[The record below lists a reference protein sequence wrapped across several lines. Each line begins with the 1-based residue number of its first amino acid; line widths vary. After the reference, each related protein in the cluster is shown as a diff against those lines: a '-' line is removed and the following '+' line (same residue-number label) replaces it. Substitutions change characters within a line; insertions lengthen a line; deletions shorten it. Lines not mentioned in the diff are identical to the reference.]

1 MNVLQ
6 DTSTD
11 ILTKPAIASFVTRIE
26 ETGASSIVGAH
37 FTDAHSQQEKDY
49 VKTDDVLQVKRP
61 CKFIFFFIFH
71 LFLFSLLQYNT

>member
-6 DTSTD
+6 GISTA
-11 ILTKPAIASFVTRIE
+11 ILIKPVITSFVTRME
-26 ETGASSIVGAH
+26 EMSASSIVGAH
-37 FTDAHSQQEKDY
+37 STDAHTQQEKGY

-71 LFLFSLLQYNT
+71 LFLFSLLSYNT